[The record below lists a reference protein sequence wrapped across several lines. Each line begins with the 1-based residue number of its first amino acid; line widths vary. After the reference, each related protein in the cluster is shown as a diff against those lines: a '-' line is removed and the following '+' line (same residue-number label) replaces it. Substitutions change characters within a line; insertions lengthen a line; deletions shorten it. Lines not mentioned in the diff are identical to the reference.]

1 MRDLRACG
9 ERIAAKEPDRQ
20 LLNPYWSRD
29 DDPVRGPRHRQ
40 NRSCDLM
47 PTGTGAVIPQ
57 PRLTQQRQSS
67 SLRMLGRRRLM
78 ILACG
83 RIGQAE
89 VWKWMFWPPSVAL
102 GSAWMRAERRKVPS
116 IHLRDLYSNAYS
128 PLGSSTS
135 DRNPSKKRPGGRFL
149 NACYHSVKL
158 ERAKRFELSTLTLA
172 RLCSTPELRPHRL
185 DWPRC
190 IKGGRWLQGENSAW
204 AKIFPGRAIP
214 RPLPGAM
221 RLSGGQRSGCD
232 CRL

>member
-1 MRDLRACG
+1 LRRAMVALVAVQCSLICLLQALDRTPCTTPIEAKMRDLRACG

-20 LLNPYWSRD
+20 LLHPYWSRD

-47 PTGTGAVIPQ
+47 PTGTGAVITQ

-102 GSAWMRAERRKVPS
+102 GSAWMRAERSKVPS

-172 RLCSTPELRPHRL
+172 TGPGGFRHSFHSCAKLR
-185 DWPRC
+185 
-190 IKGGRWLQGENSAW
+190 NSNT
-204 AKIFPGRAIP
+204 
-214 RPLPGAM
+214 
-221 RLSGGQRSGCD
+221 QQ
-232 CRL
+232 